1 MAEVLAKGG
10 DTAKAILSW
19 IAEGVRVVVIR
30 GAAGT
35 GKTTLIGRLIPE
47 LEKLRYNILLLA
59 PTGRAA
65 KMMQLRTG
73 HPASTIHSAIYQ
85 IDERPKEGRAEH
97 GDLRW
102 VFPLKSEKSART
114 CFIIDEASMVG
125 TALQNDSVL
134 QFGTGSL
141 LQDLI
146 RYSDVELPNSGSV
159 VFFVGDPYQ
168 LPPVKEKTGDPPAL
182 SEDHLSGLT
191 GCKVASVEL
200 TEVRRQNQESG
211 ILAEANRLRAQI
223 AYRNFGEFCFR
234 EHTDI
239 KRVED
244 DSLEQVYHPEQDL
257 DEKMLIAYTN
267 ERVWELN
274 GRVRRILGRTSAL
287 PGSGERLLSLRNT
300 SVGVGGEREVRFMN
314 GDFLQVISA
323 DTENLVKLGGFY
335 RPKDADRAFHYE
347 FTFCR
352 MTLGWLYEDGQADAD
367 VWVNVTPILSSE
379 YRENPE
385 YASIAL
391 YVAVVE
397 RIRAKFKLGHSARD
411 DERLRDYLKRS
422 QFYHAP
428 WVTFGYAITGHKSQ
442 GGEWN
447 EAWVDYR
454 YQQNRMTE
462 EYFRWM
468 YTVTTR
474 AKKQLFTLAPPQLD
488 DLADA
493 LERGIKRLEAEESMS
508 SEMPAVPSVNASLS
522 LQTMLARHG
531 YVIGETVR
539 RPYALHLRLA
549 RQDDPFAEAGTLDL
563 NYNGKNVISYVRLA
577 FAGASDAFGADVAAL
592 KGRNLR
598 TVIPDDAERGDRMKF
613 ATAIDVCETQTRLRD
628 RLLTTAGKVGLRVL
642 GMKSLTVNQLRLEL
656 ASELGEGYVDFYIDG
671 KGRVSEMGSMTVGA
685 ASLRR
690 LLEGLAK

>member
-1 MAEVLAKGG
+1 MAEELTKGG
-10 DTAKAILSW
+10 DPAKAILSQ
-19 IAEGVRVVVIR
+19 IADGVRVVVIR

-47 LEKLRYNILLLA
+47 LEKLRYNVLLLA

-65 KMMQLRTG
+65 KMIQFRTG

-85 IDERPKEGRAEH
+85 IDEKPKEGKAEH

-102 VFPLKSEKSART
+102 VFPIKREKTARS
-114 CFIIDEASMVG
+114 CFIVDEASMVG
-125 TALQNDSVL
+125 SALQNDSVL

-141 LQDLI
+141 LQDLVG
-146 RYSDVELPNSGSV
+146 YSDVELQTSENV
-159 VFFVGDPYQ
+159 VVFVGDPYQ
-168 LPPVKEKTGDPPAL
+168 LPPVKEKAGDPPAL

-191 GCKVASVEL
+191 GREVMVVEL
-200 TEVRRQNQESG
+200 AEVHRQRQESG
-211 ILAEANRLRAQI
+211 ILAEANRLRSQI
-223 AYRNFGEFCFR
+223 AYRLFGEFCFR
-234 EHTDI
+234 EHDDI
-239 KRVED
+239 RGVEE
-244 DSLEQVYHPEQDL
+244 DSLEQIYHPERDL
-257 DEKMLIAYTN
+257 NEKMLIAYTN

-274 GRVRRILGRTSAL
+274 GRVRKMLGRTSAL

-300 SVGVGGEREVRFMN
+300 SVGVGGEREARFMN

-323 DTENLVKLGGFY
+323 DAENLVTLDGFY
-335 RPKDADRAFHYE
+335 RPKGEDKAFHYE

-352 MTLGWLYEDGQADAD
+352 MTLAWLYDDGQPDAE

-397 RIRAKFKLGHSARD
+397 RIRAKFGLGYGAE
-411 DERLRDYLKRS
+411 DEETLRDKLKQS

-447 EAWVDYR
+447 EVWVDYR

-474 AKKQLFTLAPPQLD
+474 AKKILFTLAPPRLD

-493 LERGIKRLEAEESMS
+493 LERGLKRLESDESATPGLMAVA
-508 SEMPAVPSVNASLS
+508 PAGASLS
-522 LQTMLARHG
+522 LQTILARHG
-531 YVIGETVR
+531 YAIGETVR
-539 RPYALHLRLA
+539 RPYALHLRLT
-549 RQDDPFAEAGTLDL
+549 REDDPFAETGTLDL

-577 FAGASDAFGADVAAL
+577 FAGASDALGADVAAL
-592 KGRNLR
+592 KGRKMESVFPET
-598 TVIPDDAERGDRMKF
+598 TVGA
-613 ATAIDVCETQTRLRD
+613 ATAAKPKVEVVESQERFRD
-628 RLLTTAGKVGLRVL
+628 RLLAAAEKAGLRVT
-642 GMKSLTVNQLRLEL
+642 GMKSMTVHQLRVEF

-671 KGRVSEMGSMTVGA
+671 KGRVSEMGSMTIGA
-685 ASLRR
+685 ASLKR
-690 LLEGLAK
+690 LLEGLSK